1 MTTPYE
7 HLFQTIEQ
15 GDLKPGDR
23 LLETDLAQRLGVSR
37 TPIREAIRKL
47 EADGIVVHQPRVG
60 AVVRTLV
67 QKEIVELYEMRIV
80 LETTAAAMA
89 AKHASDAE
97 IRTLNMLNA
106 DMACAHA
113 DPIKVAKQNR
123 RFHRFILDAARNQ
136 FLSDS
141 YKALSHAL
149 ILLGKTT
156 LETSERVETVVQQ
169 HTQIID
175 ALNAGNQDGASTA
188 MRQHMETS
196 LDHRLKALH
205 IAS

>member
-1 MTTPYE
+1 MTTPYD
-7 HLFQTIEQ
+7 HLFQAIEQ
-15 GDLKPGDR
+15 GDLKSGGR
-23 LLETDLAQRLGVSR
+23 LLETDLAQRFGVSR

-60 AVVRTLV
+60 AVVRTLG
-67 QKEIVELYEMRIV
+67 QQEIVELYEMRIV

-97 IRTLNMLNA
+97 IRTLTVLNA
-106 DMACAHA
+106 DMADAHA
-113 DPIKVAKQNR
+113 DPIKVAQLNR
-123 RFHRFILDAARNQ
+123 KFHRCIMDAARNQ
-136 FLSDS
+136 FLSHS
-141 YKALSHAL
+141 YKALSYAL

-156 LETSERVETVVQQ
+156 LETSARVETVVQQ

-175 ALNAGNQDGASTA
+175 ALGAGDQDGASTA
-188 MRQHMETS
+188 MRRHMETS
-196 LDHRLKALH
+196 LDHRLQAMH